1 MNHLMILNYY
11 QDLTDSLDLK
21 EVGNDF
27 IGANESRSKTKE
39 VSHVLKEVGN
49 DFIGANESRSKTVA
63 KFA

>member
-27 IGANESRSKTKE
+27 IGANESRSKT
-39 VSHVLKEVGN
+39 
-49 DFIGANESRSKTVA
+49 VA